1 MAITFLNHCNTIT
14 KPPSDFV
21 DTHAASHEVAGK
33 TPSHVMNGT
42 LYPTTFEVAV
52 DGTLKVVP
60 VVTLPGDLVWPK
72 NVRVTVPLTQEMR
85 EKLLELIS
93 QWDDAVLSVLENES

>member
-1 MAITFLNHCNTIT
+1 
-14 KPPSDFV
+14 
-21 DTHAASHEVAGK
+21 
-33 TPSHVMNGT
+33 MNGT
-42 LYPTTFEVAV
+42 LYPTTFEVTV
-52 DGTLKVVP
+52 DGTLKVVA

-93 QWDDAVLSVLENES
+93 QWDNAVLSVLETES